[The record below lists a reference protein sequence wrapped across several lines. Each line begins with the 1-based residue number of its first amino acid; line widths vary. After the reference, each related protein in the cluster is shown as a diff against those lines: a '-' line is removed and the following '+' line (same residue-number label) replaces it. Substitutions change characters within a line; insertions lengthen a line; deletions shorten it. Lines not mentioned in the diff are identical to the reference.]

1 MQSQPLNPH
10 SRRRFTLFAVVFL
23 ILILAIGLLASC
35 DLTHL
40 DWHGLRE
47 NIRDSG
53 FRGPL
58 ICMLLYI
65 LFTLLFIPSTP
76 LSLIVGA
83 VYGVVAGTVYASIG
97 TLIGATLAFLIGRYA
112 LHRSIRRWIGDGK
125 TFHWIDEGIKNDP
138 WRIIV
143 ISRMFPITPYNFLNY
158 AYGLTGVSLA
168 KYMIASWLGMLP
180 PIIAWVWTAAAAG
193 RIAEGNADKKIFI
206 ALLVGTA
213 FFALISY
220 MPRLIR
226 KWFPPPS

>member
-1 MQSQPLNPH
+1 M
-10 SRRRFTLFAVVFL
+10 
-23 ILILAIGLLASC
+23 GLLLLWALLSNARIDIAWT
-35 DLTHL
+35 DLL
-40 DWHGLRE
+40 AA
-47 NIRDSG
+47 IRANRSG
-53 FRGPL
+53 GPW
-58 ICMLLYI
+58 ICVALYI
-65 LFTLLFIPSTP
+65 LFTLLFIPCTP

-112 LHRSIRRWIGDGK
+112 LHRSIRRWIGERK
-125 TFHWIDEGIKNDP
+125 TFRWIDEGIKNDP

-206 ALLVGTA
+206 ALLIGTA